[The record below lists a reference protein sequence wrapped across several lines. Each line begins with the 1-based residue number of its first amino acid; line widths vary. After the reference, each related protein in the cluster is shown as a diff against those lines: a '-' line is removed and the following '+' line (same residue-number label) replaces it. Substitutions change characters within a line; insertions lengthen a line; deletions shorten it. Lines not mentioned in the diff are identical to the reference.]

1 MSRVSAS
8 LGDRLRDAVGGSTA
22 TDVTGGMAHRLD
34 TALALAGRGV
44 RSWIG
49 EEVGGTVVPAAA

>member
-1 MSRVSAS
+1 
-8 LGDRLRDAVGGSTA
+8 
-22 TDVTGGMAHRLD
+22 VTGGMAHRLD

-49 EEVGGTVVPAAA
+49 DGTREGTLARALIGEEVGGTVVPAAA